1 MSDAPS
7 SAEESVTEV
16 CLQVLDFHSKFFYVK
31 TQAFYTCGSFVEEA
45 HREKGPF
52 CIFLSLV

>member
-7 SAEESVTEV
+7 SAEESITEV
-16 CLQVLDFHSKFFYVK
+16 CLQVLDFHSAKFFYEK
-31 TQAFYTCGSFVEEA
+31 TCGSFVEEA